1 VPSAWRRRGEVCG
14 LTFIHLTFKEPMAM
28 ANAAPAMALFIYYKV
43 EPAHAA
49 AFEEAVRR
57 MQADLRRAHEGLLA
71 RLWIR
76 TDAQASA
83 QTWMETYEHPD
94 GVNALTATLI
104 ELAAQD
110 LPPGQIGTRHVEMFS
125 NVD

>member
-1 VPSAWRRRGEVCG
+1 
-14 LTFIHLTFKEPMAM
+14 MAT

-43 EPAHAA
+43 DPAHASV
-49 AFEEAVRR
+49 FEEAVRQ
-57 MQADLRRAHEGLLA
+57 MQAALRLAHEDLTA

-83 QTWMETYEHPD
+83 QTWMETYEHPN
-94 GVNALTATLI
+94 GVSALTATLI

-110 LPPGQIGTRHVEMFS
+110 LPAGQIGQRHVEMFS
-125 NVD
+125 NAD

>member
-1 VPSAWRRRGEVCG
+1 
-14 LTFIHLTFKEPMAM
+14 MAK
-28 ANAAPAMALFIYYKV
+28 ANTAPAMALFIYYKV
-43 EPAHAA
+43 DPAHAS

-57 MQADLRRAHEGLLA
+57 MQADVRQAHEDLVA

-76 TDAQASA
+76 TDAQASE

-110 LPPGQIGTRHVEMFS
+110 LPAGQIGSRHVEMFS
-125 NVD
+125 NAD

>member
-1 VPSAWRRRGEVCG
+1 
-14 LTFIHLTFKEPMAM
+14 MAK
-28 ANAAPAMALFIYYKV
+28 ANAAPAVALFIYYKV
-43 EPAHAA
+43 DPGHAA

-57 MQADLRRAHEGLLA
+57 MQADLQRTHEGLHG

-76 TDAQASA
+76 ADAQASV

-94 GVNALTATLI
+94 GVGALTATLI